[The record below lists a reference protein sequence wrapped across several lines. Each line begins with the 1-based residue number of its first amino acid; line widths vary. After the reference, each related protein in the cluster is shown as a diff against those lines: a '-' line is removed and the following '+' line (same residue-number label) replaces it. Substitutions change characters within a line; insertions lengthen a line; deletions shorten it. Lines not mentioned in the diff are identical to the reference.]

1 MVAFFDPML
10 FVATHWYKPLSTGLK
25 FLMVSLPSLTL
36 VFPTGKGETSLTQVN
51 LGGGYPSAWQVS
63 CIVADSI
70 FETSDEGFLVKIGR
84 PKRRRINMMW
94 LEIAI
99 VFTSLPIETTQNG
112 HMDTLEEKYLWE
124 FSRVQ
129 YTPHV

>member
-1 MVAFFDPML
+1 MAFLVPKL

-25 FLMVSLPSLTL
+25 FLMVSLPSLTS
-36 VFPTGKGETSLTQVN
+36 VFPTGKGETSRIQVN

-84 PKRRRINMMW
+84 PKRPKINMMSFGK
-94 LEIAI
+94 AI
-99 VFTSLPIETTQNG
+99 I
-112 HMDTLEEKYLWE
+112 
-124 FSRVQ
+124 
-129 YTPHV
+129 

>member
-1 MVAFFDPML
+1 M
-10 FVATHWYKPLSTGLK
+10 
-25 FLMVSLPSLTL
+25 
-36 VFPTGKGETSLTQVN
+36 TSLIQVS

-70 FETSDEGFLVKIGR
+70 FETSDDGFLVKIGR

-94 LEIAI
+94 LEKAMI
-99 VFTSLPIETTQNG
+99 FTGLPIETTQNG
-112 HMDTLEEKYLWE
+112 RSLEEKYLSA

>member
-1 MVAFFDPML
+1 MAFLVPKL
-10 FVATHWYKPLSTGLK
+10 FVATHWYKPLSTGRK
-25 FLMVSLPSLTL
+25 FLIVSLPSLTS
-36 VFPTGKGETSLTQVN
+36 VFPAGNGITSLIQVN

-70 FETSDEGFLVKIGR
+70 FETSDEGLLVKIGR
-84 PKRRRINMMW
+84 PKGRRINMMW
-94 LEIAI
+94 LEKAI
-99 VFTSLPIETTQNG
+99 VFTGLPIETTQTG
-112 HMDTLEEKYLWE
+112 RYSLEEKYLLE